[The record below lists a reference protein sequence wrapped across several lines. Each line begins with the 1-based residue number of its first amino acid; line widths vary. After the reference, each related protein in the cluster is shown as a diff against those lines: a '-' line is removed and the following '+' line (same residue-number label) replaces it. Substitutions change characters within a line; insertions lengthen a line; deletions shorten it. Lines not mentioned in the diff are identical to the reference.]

1 MTSYKKVAPNIAQHT
16 CKIYPNPA
24 KDVVQIQSQHN
35 IHTIAVWDSKG
46 KQHTCAFN
54 TENQSFSVQQLPVGI
69 YFIQLFDAN
78 SQLLDVVKLVRE

>member
-1 MTSYKKVAPNIAQHT
+1 
-16 CKIYPNPA
+16 
-24 KDVVQIQSQHN
+24 
-35 IHTIAVWDSKG
+35 VWDSKG